1 MWVLLGIAVI
11 VVGFMLRFNPLL
23 VVAIS
28 ALVTGL
34 AAGIDGLEVLAA
46 FGPSAV
52 AAGESY
58 GAYGGLRLPD
68 GTFEKRFRICRD
80 GDSGECRNAGWGSVS
95 GPGEWWGY
103 FGQLKLEPG
112 RYRVGL
118 TLYAPYGPDGARAV
132 GQVSWR
138 VDAR

>member
-1 MWVLLGIAVI
+1 MTL
-11 VVGFMLRFNPLL
+11 PP
-23 VVAIS
+23 
-28 ALVTGL
+28 
-34 AAGIDGLEVLAA
+34 GLEVLAA

-58 GAYGGLRLPD
+58 GAYGGLRLPE
-68 GTFEKRFRICRD
+68 GTFEKRFRICRE

-132 GQVSWR
+132 GQVSWW